1 MNKNYQE
8 MSPNEKREA
17 DRSAARNSANET
29 TGSEDAMRAR
39 GMRPIETKK
48 MNRAKRKTDR

>member
-8 MSPNEKREA
+8 MTDMEKRQA

-29 TGSEDAMRAR
+29 TGSEDAMRSRGLKPLDAKKTAR
-39 GMRPIETKK
+39 FRRK
-48 MNRAKRKTDR
+48 MDR

>member
-8 MSPNEKREA
+8 MTQMEKRQA

-39 GMRPIETKK
+39 GMRPMEPKK
-48 MNRAKRKTDR
+48 MNRSKRKMDR

>member
-8 MSPNEKREA
+8 MNQMEKREA

-39 GMRPIETKK
+39 GMRPMDVKK
-48 MNRAKRKTDR
+48 TARSRRKMDR

>member
-8 MSPNEKREA
+8 MTDMEKREA

-39 GMRPIETKK
+39 GIRPVDAKK
-48 MNRAKRKTDR
+48 TARSRRKMDR

>member
-8 MSPNEKREA
+8 MTQMEKREA

-39 GMRPIETKK
+39 NLKPLDAKK
-48 MNRAKRKTDR
+48 TTRSLRKISR

>member
-8 MSPNEKREA
+8 MTPNQKREA

-39 GMRPIETKK
+39 NMRPLEPKK
-48 MNRAKRKTDR
+48 MNRSKRKIDR

>member
-8 MSPNEKREA
+8 MSDMEKRQA

-39 GMRPIETKK
+39 GLRPVDAKK
-48 MNRAKRKTDR
+48 TARSRRKMDR

>member
-8 MSPNEKREA
+8 MTPNEKREA

-29 TGSEDAMRAR
+29 IGSEDAMRAR
-39 GMRPIETKK
+39 GFRPMETKK
-48 MNRAKRKTDR
+48 TPRARRKMER

>member
-8 MSPNEKREA
+8 MNQMEKREA

-39 GMRPIETKK
+39 GMRPMDAKK
-48 MNRAKRKTDR
+48 TTRARRKMDR

>member
-1 MNKNYQE
+1 MKNYQE
-8 MSPNEKREA
+8 MTDMEKRQA

-39 GMRPIETKK
+39 NLKPLDAKK
-48 MNRAKRKTDR
+48 TARSRRKTER

>member
-8 MSPNEKREA
+8 MNPMEKREA

-39 GMRPIETKK
+39 GMRPMDVKK
-48 MNRAKRKTDR
+48 TARSRRKMDR

>member
-8 MSPNEKREA
+8 MNQMEKREA

-39 GMRPIETKK
+39 GLKPLDAKK
-48 MNRAKRKTDR
+48 TARSRRKMDR

>member
-8 MSPNEKREA
+8 MTPNQKREA

-29 TGSEDAMRAR
+29 AGSEDAMRAR
-39 GMRPIETKK
+39 GMRPMEPKK

>member
-8 MSPNEKREA
+8 MNPMEKREA

-39 GMRPIETKK
+39 GMRPMDAKK
-48 MNRAKRKTDR
+48 TTRARRKMDR

>member
-29 TGSEDAMRAR
+29 AGSEDAMRAR
-39 GMRPIETKK
+39 GIRPMEPKK

>member
-8 MSPNEKREA
+8 MTNMEKRQA

-29 TGSEDAMRAR
+29 TGSESAMRAR
-39 GMRPIETKK
+39 GLKPLDAKK
-48 MNRAKRKTDR
+48 TARSRRKMDR

>member
-8 MSPNEKREA
+8 MTNMEKRQA

-39 GMRPIETKK
+39 NIKPLDAKK
-48 MNRAKRKTDR
+48 TTRSLRKISR

>member
-8 MSPNEKREA
+8 MTQMEKREA

-39 GMRPIETKK
+39 GMRPLEPKK

>member
-8 MSPNEKREA
+8 MTQMEKREA

-29 TGSEDAMRAR
+29 TVSEDAMRAR
-39 GMRPIETKK
+39 GIRPMEPKK
-48 MNRAKRKTDR
+48 MNRSKRKIDR